1 MDEKRIKYPTEK
13 PAFGITWTPQGVAG
27 MWLRANIPDSSRE
40 DQLNLGIL
48 VEEMWKQG
56 LRTSLEHAIVAL
68 KDCPTVSAAE
78 AKLEAMLD
86 ELKHAENVKRR
97 EEAENIVDFDPTRP

>member
-1 MDEKRIKYPTEK
+1 
-13 PAFGITWTPQGVAG
+13 
-27 MWLRANIPDSSRE
+27 
-40 DQLNLGIL
+40 
-48 VEEMWKQG
+48 
-56 LRTSLEHAIVAL
+56 VAL